1 LCVKDG
7 IAAWSARITSTNG
20 FDDVLT
26 IASTINGLPV
36 IGIGMGA
43 FANKD
48 SITNVTIPNS
58 VTSVGISAFYWC
70 ENLTSIAI
78 PASVSSIGSSALRG
92 CIMLKAI
99 TVEQPAGISL
109 AAAEEGLL

>member
-1 LCVKDG
+1 
-7 IAAWSARITSTNG
+7 
-20 FDDVLT
+20 
-26 IASTINGLPV
+26 
-36 IGIGMGA
+36 MGA

-78 PASVSSIGSSALRG
+78 PASVTSIGSSALRG

-99 TVEQPAGISL
+99 TVEQPAGFSL